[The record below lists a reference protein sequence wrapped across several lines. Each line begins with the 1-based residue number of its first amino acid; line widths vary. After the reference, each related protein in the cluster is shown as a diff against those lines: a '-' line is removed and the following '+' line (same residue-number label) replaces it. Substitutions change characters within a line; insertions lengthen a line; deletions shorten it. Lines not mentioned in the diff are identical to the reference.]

1 MAGNSGF
8 KQIVYPVKDVAK
20 AKAMYRKLLDVEPYV
35 DGAYYVGFRIGEQEI
50 GLDPNAQKQGING
63 PIAFFQVNDIRQY
76 LKILTDA
83 GATVLQDVR
92 DVGKGMLIASV
103 KDMDGNIIGLKQIP

>member
-1 MAGNSGF
+1 MASNNGF
-8 KQIVYPVKDVAK
+8 KQIVYPVKDLTK
-20 AKAMYRKLLDVEPYV
+20 AKAIYRILLGVEPYV

-50 GLDPNAQKQGING
+50 GLDPNTQKQGING
-63 PIAFFQVNDIRQY
+63 PIAYFEVNDIRKY
-76 LKILTDA
+76 LKTLTDT
-83 GATVLQDVR
+83 GATVQQDVR